1 MMTMLLVVFICCQTT
16 AAGLPYH
23 AAPQITLLSVNK
35 QAAIHQIANL
45 WVYSFVTDV
54 FWPLCSAKY
63 PAENIY
69 SRSVLFIFEQREK
82 ESLPVC
88 LSWFCVIISS
98 VDYKG
103 HLPDLYNERFGIVLT
118 RFFWENVV
126 CFAVICVV
134 AIELLLMV
142 NQPQFVHLWLSNP

>member
-23 AAPQITLLSVNK
+23 AALQITLLSVNK

-69 SRSVLFIFEQREK
+69 SRSLLFIFEQRGK
-82 ESLPVC
+82 GVASC
-88 LSWFCVIISS
+88 LFVLGLCHFSS
-98 VDYKG
+98 G
-103 HLPDLYNERFGIVLT
+103 LQRTSCRFLHWKVWDCNHEI
-118 RFFWENVV
+118 FHVV

-142 NQPQFVHLWLSNP
+142 NQPQFVHLWLCNP

>member
-23 AAPQITLLSVNK
+23 AALQITLLSVNK

-54 FWPLCSAKY
+54 FWPLYSAKY

-69 SRSVLFIFEQREK
+69 SRSVLFIFEQRGK
-82 ESLPVC
+82 GGRFLAVC
-88 LSWFCVIISS
+88 LGFLSSFHQWIAKDIFQISIP
-98 VDYKG
+98 KG
-103 HLPDLYNERFGIVLT
+103 LGL
-118 RFFWENVV
+118 
-126 CFAVICVV
+126 
-134 AIELLLMV
+134 
-142 NQPQFVHLWLSNP
+142 

>member
-23 AAPQITLLSVNK
+23 AALQITLLSVNK

-54 FWPLCSAKY
+54 FWPLYSAKY

-69 SRSVLFIFEQREK
+69 SRSVLFIFEQRGK
-82 ESLPVC
+82 RGSLPGC
-88 LSWFCVIISS
+88 LSWFSLIISS
-98 VDYKG
+98 VDCKG
-103 HLPDLYNERFGIVLT
+103 HLPDLHPERFGTVIT
-118 RFFWENVV
+118 RHFLENVV
-126 CFAVICVV
+126 CFAIICVV
-134 AIELLLMV
+134 ATDLFLMV
-142 NQPQFVHLWLSNP
+142 N